1 MQENGRPLPEFDQEA
16 MMKKVFTLTALAILT
31 VSLSG
36 LYAEEGKKQGS
47 SEKTI
52 TGTIVRL
59 DMTSK
64 TLTVADA
71 KGMNWM
77 ILWND
82 ATRILGGEMKEGQ
95 PVQLGYTEKQN
106 KNWATWIRVGEA
118 NK

>member
-1 MQENGRPLPEFDQEA
+1 MHENGRLVSDFDQEA
-16 MMKKVFTLTALAILT
+16 MMKKVLTLAALAIFT
-31 VSLSG
+31 VSLAG
-36 LYAEEGKKQGS
+36 LYADEGKKQGS
-47 SEKTI
+47 NEKTI

-59 DMTSK
+59 DMTYK
-64 TLTVADA
+64 ALTVGDA

-95 PVQLGYTEKQN
+95 PVQLGYIEAQN

>member
-1 MQENGRPLPEFDQEA
+1 
-16 MMKKVFTLTALAILT
+16 
-31 VSLSG
+31 
-36 LYAEEGKKQGS
+36 
-47 SEKTI
+47 
-52 TGTIVRL
+52 
-59 DMTSK
+59 
-64 TLTVADA
+64 
-71 KGMNWM
+71 MNWM

>member
-1 MQENGRPLPEFDQEA
+1 
-16 MMKKVFTLTALAILT
+16 MKKVFTLAALAILT
-31 VSLSG
+31 VSLAG
-36 LYAEEGKKQGS
+36 LYAHEAKQGS
-47 SEKTI
+47 SEKSI
-52 TGTIVRL
+52 TGTIVRI
-59 DMTSK
+59 DVTSK
-64 TLTVADA
+64 ALTVADA

-95 PVQLGYTEKQN
+95 PVQLGYIEAQN